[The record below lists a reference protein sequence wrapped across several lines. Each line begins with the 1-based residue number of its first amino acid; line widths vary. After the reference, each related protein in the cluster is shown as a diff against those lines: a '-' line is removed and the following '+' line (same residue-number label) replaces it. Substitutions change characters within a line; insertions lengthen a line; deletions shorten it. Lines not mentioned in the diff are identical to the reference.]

1 MFYDRF
7 KELCSQKGISC
18 NKAATDMGLSNSTPT
33 KWKKTGATPD
43 GITLAKISTYFG
55 VPVNELLTNVSTGAV
70 EFTTSVGNL
79 QDYFQNRN
87 KEKVAIDV
95 VDDDLQEY
103 LDELRSRPEKRMLF
117 SVTKNATKSQ
127 IEAIVK
133 MIEEMQDKP

>member
-7 KELCSQKGISC
+7 KALCDAKGVSC
-18 NKAATDMGLSNSTPT
+18 NKAAVQIGLSNATPT
-33 KWKKTGATPD
+33 TWKKRGLTPKGD
-43 GITLAKISTYFG
+43 TLSKIADYFG
-55 VPVNELLTNVSTGAV
+55 VTTDYLLTG
-70 EFTTSVGNL
+70 E
-79 QDYFQNRN
+79 Q
-87 KEKVAIDV
+87 KEKAAIDV

-133 MIEEMQDKP
+133 MIEEMQDRQ

>member
-7 KELCSQKGISC
+7 KLLCNQKGVSC

-43 GITLAKISTYFG
+43 SKTLAVISDYFG
-55 VPVNELLTNVSTGAV
+55 VSISYLLTG
-70 EFTTSVGNL
+70 E
-79 QDYFQNRN
+79 Q
-87 KEKVAIDV
+87 KEKAAIDV

-133 MIEEMQDKP
+133 MIEEMQYGQ